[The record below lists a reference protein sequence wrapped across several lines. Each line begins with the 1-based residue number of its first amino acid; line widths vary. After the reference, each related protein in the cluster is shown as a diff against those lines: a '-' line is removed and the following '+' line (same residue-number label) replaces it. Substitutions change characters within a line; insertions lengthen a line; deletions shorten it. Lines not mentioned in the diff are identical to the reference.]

1 MNEWCVCG
9 CGCVCSSVLVFS
21 FNVYFKRPMC
31 VREWKF
37 VEKRIGL
44 VAWPSEEDVD
54 GSGNGTGI
62 GISQHA
68 WHEIKKCG
76 KNRRAKLKSMKKREG
91 ARERERTF
99 EEK

>member
-1 MNEWCVCG
+1 MVCVDVG
-9 CGCVCSSVLVFS
+9 VCAPHFLVFS

-37 VEKRIGL
+37 VGKRIGL
-44 VAWPSEEDVD
+44 VAWPSEEDDD

-91 ARERERTF
+91 ERERTF